1 MSKIAN
7 KTACTQIIP
16 REMRPVG
23 HERSVRWDVAG
34 GLLVLVLAALPM
46 RPAHS
51 ATLFACVNNVSGAL
65 HIVAPGTTCN
75 SNERLVSFGC

>member
-7 KTACTQIIP
+7 KTAATKSFP
-16 REMRPVG
+16 RELRPVG
-23 HERSVRWDVAG
+23 HERRVRWDVAA

-51 ATLFACVNNVSGAL
+51 ATLFCL
-65 HIVAPGTTCN
+65 
-75 SNERLVSFGC
+75 RQQQ